1 MSLSRILIVDDEPR
15 MIRSVERV
23 LCQDY
28 KTATTRSSREAIT
41 IANGFKPDLAILDVQ
56 MPELDGFDLA
66 EQLRAIDPEV
76 DVIFMTGS
84 IHELDSKLIRA
95 VRKDAFYFLQK
106 PFDRELLL
114 ALVDRCLKL
123 KRLDRENRRHLH
135 RLEKEL
141 AEARAFQQGLLPP
154 ESGKI
159 GRVSVFARYI
169 PCSELAG
176 DFFDYAAAGANSAAL
191 IVADVSGHGASAAML
206 TGIVKSAFSSASA
219 EDYDPGSVVE
229 RVFNGIRAFGD
240 LHFITLICA
249 RIGNGNVEYVN
260 AGHPPGILL
269 NREASAVLLEPTG
282 PLISPAFT
290 KSSWLSHTIPVRDKT
305 RLVLFTDGVIE
316 AGLESGGY
324 GLDRLVATVVR
335 SSVRG
340 DILLEEIL
348 EGVTQ
353 FAAGRPIHDDV
364 TLVAADF

>member
-1 MSLSRILIVDDEPR
+1 VSLSRILIVDDEPR

-28 KTATTRSSREAIT
+28 KTATTRSSREAI
-41 IANGFKPDLAILDVQ
+41 ALASAFKPDLAILDVQ
-56 MPELDGFDLA
+56 MPELDGFDLM
-66 EQLRAIDPEV
+66 EQLRAIDPEM

-169 PCSELAG
+169 PCFELAG

-191 IVADVSGHGASAAML
+191 IVADV
-206 TGIVKSAFSSASA
+206 
-219 EDYDPGSVVE
+219 PGSVVE
-229 RVFNGIRAFGD
+229 RVSNGIRAFRD

-269 NREASAVLLEPTG
+269 NREASTVLLEATG
-282 PLISPAFT
+282 PLISPAFA
-290 KSSWLSHTIPVRDKT
+290 KSSWSSHTIPVRDKT

-324 GLDRLVATVVR
+324 GLDRLVATVAR
-335 SSVRG
+335 SSERG
-340 DILLEEIL
+340 DLLLEEIL

>member
-28 KTATTRSSREAIT
+28 KIATTRSSREAIT

-169 PCSELAG
+169 PWRGLTPTSEFPKQTRKG
-176 DFFDYAAAGANSAAL
+176 RSPSRHFTIETS
-191 IVADVSGHGASAAML
+191 VS
-206 TGIVKSAFSSASA
+206 FS
-219 EDYDPGSVVE
+219 
-229 RVFNGIRAFGD
+229 
-240 LHFITLICA
+240 CA
-249 RIGNGNVEYVN
+249 PCRSCLGWSSPRRP
-260 AGHPPGILL
+260 ACFLL
-269 NREASAVLLEPTG
+269 
-282 PLISPAFT
+282 
-290 KSSWLSHTIPVRDKT
+290 
-305 RLVLFTDGVIE
+305 
-316 AGLESGGY
+316 
-324 GLDRLVATVVR
+324 
-335 SSVRG
+335 
-340 DILLEEIL
+340 
-348 EGVTQ
+348 
-353 FAAGRPIHDDV
+353 
-364 TLVAADF
+364 